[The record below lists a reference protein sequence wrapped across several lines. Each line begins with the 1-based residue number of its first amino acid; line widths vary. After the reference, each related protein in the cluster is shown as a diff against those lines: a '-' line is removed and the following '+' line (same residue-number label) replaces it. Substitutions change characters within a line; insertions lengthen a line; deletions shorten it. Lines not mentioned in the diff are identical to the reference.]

1 MTDRFHSLQVVL
13 EQNIRDDDCERLID
27 AIKMVRGVLSVKGDI
42 ATPDTYMAEQRV
54 IDGLGQS
61 IVDLI
66 YESRN

>member
-42 ATPDTYMAEQRV
+42 ATPDTYMAEQRA